1 MDISKMI
8 ELARGDKKVDLV
20 LKNARLINV
29 FSGDIHLTNVAVH
42 QDRIIGMGDY
52 QAKEQVDLKGKYL
65 APGFIDGH
73 VHLESSMVTPAEF
86 TRAVVPLGTTSVI
99 IDPHEIANVMGLDGI
114 RYMLEASQRLPL
126 DVYIMLPSCVP
137 STHMETSGAELT
149 SYDLSLLLGN
159 ERVLGLAEMM
169 NFPGVISGDKQV
181 LDKIR
186 IARGKRIDGHAP
198 GLGGKGLC
206 AYIGAGIRSDHEC
219 TILEEAKEKLRLG
232 MYIMVRQG
240 TAARNLEDLL
250 PLINSE
256 NSRNCFFV
264 TDDRHPQD
272 LLEEGHIN
280 FLVKKAVKLGL
291 DPIKAIQMATIN
303 TAEYFRLADVGG
315 IGPGYR
321 ADMVVLKDLENFE
334 VEKVFKRGK
343 LVAQNGKILPGK
355 IKKERVTIRSS
366 MNVDWMGL
374 KGFDIPV
381 QEGKVLVIEA
391 VPGQIVTK
399 KLIVSPRVEK
409 GRVVAD
415 IKRDILKLAVVERHM
430 ASGNV
435 GIGLVKGFGLKKGAL
450 ASSVAHDSHNIV
462 IIGTNDEDM
471 MTAAIEVVRM
481 KGGQVV
487 VKEDEVIASLPLP
500 LAGLMTD
507 GSLEETEDKV
517 KQLNRAATDLGCR
530 LRDPFMTLSF
540 LALPVIPELKLTD
553 KGLVDVEKFQ
563 IVPLFVKSGSSG

>member
-1 MDISKMI
+1 MI

-99 IDPHEIANVMGLDGI
+99 IDPHEIANVMGLEGI

-186 IARGKRIDGHAP
+186 IVRGKRIDGHAP

-219 TILEEAKEKLRLG
+219 TTLEEAKEKLRLG

-334 VEKVFKRGK
+334 VEKVFKRGR

-462 IIGTNDEDM
+462 IIGTKDEDM

-507 GSLEETEDKV
+507 SSLEETEDKV

-530 LRDPFMTLSF
+530 LRNPFMTLSF

-563 IVPLFVKSGSSG
+563 IVPLFVKSG

>member
-1 MDISKMI
+1 MDISKMV
-8 ELARGDKKVDLV
+8 ELARGDKRVDLV

-52 QAKEQVDLKGKYL
+52 QAKEQIDLKGKYL
-65 APGFIDGH
+65 VPGFMDGH

-114 RYMLEASQRLPL
+114 RYMLEASQGLPL

-355 IKKERVTIRSS
+355 IRKERVTIRSS

-435 GIGLVKGFGLKKGAL
+435 GIGLVKGFRLKRGAL

-462 IIGTNDEDM
+462 IVGAKDEDM

-487 VKEDEVIASLPLP
+487 VKEDEVIASLSLP

-563 IVPLFVKSGSSG
+563 IVPLFVKSG

>member
-20 LKNARLINV
+20 LKNARLVNV

-52 QAKEQVDLKGKYL
+52 QAKEQIDLKGKYL
-65 APGFIDGH
+65 VPGFMDGH

-114 RYMLEASQRLPL
+114 RYMLEASQGLPL

-149 SYDLSLLLGN
+149 SYDLSLLMGN

-303 TAEYFRLADVGG
+303 TAEYFRLTDVGG
-315 IGPGYR
+315 IGPGYK

-355 IKKERVTIRSS
+355 IRKERVTIRSS

-409 GRVVAD
+409 GRVVVD
-415 IKRDILKLAVVERHM
+415 IERDILKLAVVERHM

-435 GIGLVKGFGLKKGAL
+435 GIGLVKGFGLKRGAL

-462 IIGTNDEDM
+462 IVGAKDEDM

-487 VKEDEVIASLPLP
+487 VKEDEVIASLSLP

-507 GSLEETEDKV
+507 GSLEETQGKV

-563 IVPLFVKSGSSG
+563 IVPLFVKSG

>member
-1 MDISKMI
+1 MDISKMV
-8 ELARGDKKVDLV
+8 ELARGDKRVDLV

-52 QAKEQVDLKGKYL
+52 QAKEQIDLKGKYL
-65 APGFIDGH
+65 VPGFMDGH

-114 RYMLEASQRLPL
+114 RYMLEASQGLPL

-149 SYDLSLLLGN
+149 SYDLSLLMGN

-355 IKKERVTIRSS
+355 IRKEKVTIRSS

-409 GRVVAD
+409 GRVATD
-415 IKRDILKLAVVERHM
+415 IERDILKLAVVERHM

-435 GIGLVKGFGLKKGAL
+435 GIGLVKGFGLKRGAL

-462 IIGTNDEDM
+462 IVGAKDEDM

-487 VKEDEVIASLPLP
+487 VKEDEVIASLSLP

-563 IVPLFVKSGSSG
+563 IVPLFVKSG

>member
-1 MDISKMI
+1 MI

-99 IDPHEIANVMGLDGI
+99 IDPHEIANVMGLEGI

-186 IARGKRIDGHAP
+186 IVRGKRIDGHAP

-219 TILEEAKEKLRLG
+219 TTLEEAKEKLRLG

-334 VEKVFKRGK
+334 VEKVFKRGR

-507 GSLEETEDKV
+507 SSLEETEDKV

-530 LRDPFMTLSF
+530 LRNPFMTLSF

-563 IVPLFVKSGSSG
+563 IVPLFVKSG

>member
-52 QAKEQVDLKGKYL
+52 QAKEQIDLKGKYL
-65 APGFIDGH
+65 VPGFMDGH

-114 RYMLEASQRLPL
+114 RYMLEASQGLPL

-303 TAEYFRLADVGG
+303 TAEYFRLTDVGG
-315 IGPGYR
+315 IGPGYK

-355 IKKERVTIRSS
+355 IRKERVTIRSS

-409 GRVVAD
+409 GRVVVD
-415 IKRDILKLAVVERHM
+415 IERDILKLAVVERHM

-435 GIGLVKGFGLKKGAL
+435 GIGLVKGFGLKRGAL

-462 IIGTNDEDM
+462 IVGAKDEDM

-487 VKEDEVIASLPLP
+487 VKEDEVIASLSLP

-507 GSLEETEDKV
+507 GSLEETQGKV

-530 LRDPFMTLSF
+530 LRNPFMTLSF

-563 IVPLFVKSGSSG
+563 IVPLFVKSG

>member
-219 TILEEAKEKLRLG
+219 TTLEEAKEKLRMG

-462 IIGTNDEDM
+462 IIGTKDEDM

-507 GSLEETEDKV
+507 SSLEETEDKV
-517 KQLNRAATDLGCR
+517 KQLNRAATDLGCP
-530 LRDPFMTLSF
+530 LRNPFMTLSF

-563 IVPLFVKSGSSG
+563 IVPLFVQSG